1 MSGTDSSE
9 HQLRVGLLVLG
20 LSEGVSNAV
29 SDSSGT
35 CFYSLAKIE
44 LSGGQNIEQVWVT
57 VQCTVWSQTLVRTQ
71 SARVG
76 WASRI
81 LGWRTCT
88 CIWCGQSAGWMQH
101 PWHPL
106 STSLLARQRW
116 RQSFWNIPTLQA
128 WVGFTGHWCLVCPL
142 RGQARLLGAKAG
154 DRRDWRQSVFL
165 QSQGK
170 LCVSNRCC
178 GPCHEQEINSDLP
191 APSWTWNQ
199 PSFLL
204 LW

>member
-1 MSGTDSSE
+1 MMSGTDSSE

-76 WASRI
+76 
-81 LGWRTCT
+81 
-88 CIWCGQSAGWMQH
+88 
-101 PWHPL
+101 
-106 STSLLARQRW
+106 
-116 RQSFWNIPTLQA
+116 
-128 WVGFTGHWCLVCPL
+128 
-142 RGQARLLGAKAG
+142 
-154 DRRDWRQSVFL
+154 
-165 QSQGK
+165 
-170 LCVSNRCC
+170 
-178 GPCHEQEINSDLP
+178 
-191 APSWTWNQ
+191 
-199 PSFLL
+199 
-204 LW
+204 